1 MKILHVGNPS
11 GIASIMANMCTKLGH
26 ESVVITDDV
35 EEWDHGEYYGN
46 LATCSS
52 SGILKKIIIHT
63 EQNYDHIVYHDRY
76 DIASDLDYLHI
87 PSSFMFHD
95 NMLRLDPDMYMHV
108 DNLESIDNLFVI
120 SQDLLKY
127 AHTAIL
133 LPTPVD
139 LDLFK
144 AYNSEDRLEM
154 AVCLVRKC
162 YIRNANEI
170 TKDLDP
176 MVLVTDKMDNRKR
189 YRDMPEFLNGFKYYH
204 DIKFQATD
212 PPMVLP
218 EFTQTGLQALAC
230 GVAVCNNGIWFY
242 KFPMVHSDELVCKE
256 FISVLLE

>member
-26 ESVVITDDV
+26 ESVVINDGD
-35 EEWDHGEYYGN
+35 EDWDHGEYYGN

-52 SGILKKIIIHT
+52 SGILRKIISHT

-154 AVCLVRKC
+154 SVCPVRRC
-162 YIRNANEI
+162 YIRNANEL
-170 TKDLDP
+170 TKDLEP
-176 MVLVTDKMDNRKR
+176 MVLVTDKMDNLKR
-189 YRDMPEFLNGFKYYH
+189 YKDM
-204 DIKFQATD
+204 KFQATD

-218 EFTQTGLQALAC
+218 EFTQAGLQALAC

-242 KFPMVHSDELVCKE
+242 KFPMVHSDEWVCKE